1 MTDKSFAIEGMNCA
15 SCAAHVEKAAAKVEG
30 ITFASVNLATERLT
44 ISYDERK
51 TSVGQVVDAVS
62 KAGYKAIDD
71 EKERRATKPETER
84 LRRRLIWS
92 LLFTVPL
99 LIITM
104 SAMAGVRLPAFISP
118 ESSPLNFA
126 LLQLLL
132 TTPVV
137 ITGRNFYVAGT
148 KTLLRG
154 NPGMDTLVAM
164 GTAAAFLYSIY
175 ATIRIAG
182 GDGHSVHSLYYES
195 AAAIITLI
203 TMGRYLEAR
212 SKTTAGN
219 AIRKLLSLAPPLA
232 TVLRDGKEKTVPASK
247 VQVDE
252 LVVIRPGERFPVDGI
267 VTTGTTSA
275 DESMLTGESTPVEKS
290 EGSDVTGGSINLNGS
305 VVCRATRVGSAT
317 TLAQIVKLMEE
328 AQGSKAPIARLADK
342 ISGIFVPVVMAL
354 ALLSATGWLIG
365 TGDFRLAFTVL
376 ISVLIIACPCALGL
390 ATPVAVMVGTGR
402 GAQQGILI
410 KSGEALETARKAK
423 VVVLDKTGTV
433 TTGIPVVTDIVPAG
447 DAGAG
452 NTAVGDAW
460 AGNTAVGEAAADLL
474 LSAAAS
480 AESRSE
486 HPVAKAIVRH
496 ATEKGLSF
504 TDPERFT
511 ALPGYGVEASV
522 NGTHILA
529 GSRRLMEERKVDTSG
544 ANRSAE
550 ELSEQGKTIMY
561 LASDGRCLG
570 VIAVADTIRPES
582 AGAVQGMKALGLEV
596 IMITGDSIQTARHIA
611 GEAGI
616 ESVIAGVLPGD
627 KAEEIRKIM
636 SSGKSVIMVGDGIN
650 DAPALA
656 TADVGIA
663 IGSGTDVAI
672 EAADVVLIKNDLHD
686 VVRTLKLS
694 NSTIRNIKQN
704 LFWAFF
710 YNILGIP
717 VAMGVLHLFGGPL
730 LNPMIA
736 AAAMSFSSVSV
747 VWNALR
753 LRKIKL

>member
-1 MTDKSFAIEGMNCA
+1 MTEKSFAIEGMNCA

-51 TSVGQVVDAVS
+51 TSPGKVVDAVS
-62 KAGYKAIDD
+62 RAGYTAIDD
-71 EKERRATKPETER
+71 EKERRASRSETDR
-84 LRRRLIWS
+84 LRKRLLWS
-92 LLFTVPL
+92 LLFTIPL
-99 LIITM
+99 LLLTM
-104 SAMAGVRLPAFISP
+104 SAMAGARLPAFISP
-118 ESSPLNFA
+118 GNSPLNFA
-126 LLQLLL
+126 LMQLLL

-137 ITGRNFYVAGT
+137 ITGRSFYIAGT

-164 GTAAAFLYSIY
+164 GTAAAYLYGIY

-182 GDGHSVHSLYYES
+182 GEDHYVHNLYYES
-195 AAAIITLI
+195 AATIITLI
-203 TMGRYLEAR
+203 TTGRYLEAR
-212 SKTTAGN
+212 SKASAGS
-219 AIRKLLSLAPPLA
+219 AIRQLLSLAPPLA
-232 TVLRDGKEKTVPASK
+232 TVIRDGKEKTVPASK
-247 VQVDE
+247 VKVDE
-252 LVVIRPGERFPVDGI
+252 LVVVRPGERFPTDGT
-267 VTTGTTSA
+267 VTSGTTSV
-275 DESMLTGESTPVEKS
+275 DESMLTGESTPVEKE
-290 EGSDVTGGSINLNGS
+290 EGSEVTGGSINLNGS
-305 VVCRATRVGSAT
+305 VVCRATRVGSDT
-317 TLAQIVKLMEE
+317 TLARIVRLMED

-354 ALLSATGWLIG
+354 AFLAGGAWLTG

-402 GAQQGILI
+402 GAQQGILV

-433 TTGIPVVTDIVPAG
+433 TTGIPVVTDTVPVNG
-447 DAGAG
+447 MEETDLLSF
-452 NTAVGDAW
+452 
-460 AGNTAVGEAAADLL
+460 AAA
-474 LSAAAS
+474 

-486 HPVAKAIVRH
+486 HPVAKAVIRF
-496 ATEKGLSF
+496 AEEKGLNISGP
-504 TDPERFT
+504 DRFS

-522 NGTHILA
+522 DGTHILA
-529 GSRRLMEERKVDTSG
+529 GSRRLMTERKIDTG
-544 ANRSAE
+544 ETDREAD
-550 ELSEQGKTIMY
+550 ELATQGKTIMY
-561 LASDGRCLG
+561 IAVNGKNAG
-570 VIAVADTIRPES
+570 VIAVADTIRPGS
-582 AGAVQGMKALGLEV
+582 AGAVAEMKAMGLEV
-596 IMITGDSIQTARHIA
+596 MMITGDSIQTARHIA

-616 ESVIAGVLPGD
+616 DKVVAGVLPAD
-627 KAEEIRKIM
+627 KAGEIRKIHN
-636 SSGKSVIMVGDGIN
+636 SGKSVIMVGDGIN

-672 EAADVVLIKNDLHD
+672 EAADVVLIKNDLYD

-694 NSTIRNIKQN
+694 HGTILNIKQN

-717 VAMGVLHLFGGPL
+717 VAMGLLHLFGGPL

-753 LRKIKL
+753 LRRIKL

>member
-1 MTDKSFAIEGMNCA
+1 MFKFYIDETMTEKSFAIEGMNCA

-44 ISYDERK
+44 ISYDEKK
-51 TSVGQVVDAVS
+51 TSPGKVVDAVTR
-62 KAGYKAIDD
+62 AGYRAIDD
-71 EKERRATKPETER
+71 EKERRASRSETDKLRKR
-84 LRRRLIWS
+84 LMWS
-92 LLFTVPL
+92 LLFTLPL
-99 LIITM
+99 LLLTM
-104 SAMAGVRLPAFISP
+104 SAMAGARLPAFISP
-118 ESSPLNFA
+118 GNSPLTFA
-126 LLQLLL
+126 LLQLLI

-137 ITGRNFYVAGT
+137 ITGRNFYITGT
-148 KTLLRG
+148 KTLLKG

-164 GTAAAFLYSIY
+164 GTAAAYLYGIY

-182 GDGHSVHSLYYES
+182 GEDHYVHNLYYES
-195 AAAIITLI
+195 AATIITLI
-203 TMGRYLEAR
+203 TTGRFLEAR
-212 SKTTAGN
+212 SKASAGS
-219 AIRKLLSLAPPLA
+219 AIRQLLSLAPPLA
-232 TVLRDGKEKTVPASK
+232 TVIRDGKEKTVPASK
-247 VQVDE
+247 VKVDE
-252 LVVIRPGERFPVDGI
+252 LVVVRPGERFPTDGT
-267 VTTGTTSA
+267 VTSGTTSV
-275 DESMLTGESTPVEKS
+275 DESMLTGESTPLEKE
-290 EGSDVTGGSINLNGS
+290 EGSEVTGGSINLNGS
-305 VVCRATRVGSAT
+305 VVCRATRVGSET
-317 TLAQIVKLMEE
+317 TLARIVKLMED

-354 ALLSATGWLIG
+354 AFLAGGAWLTG

-402 GAQQGILI
+402 GAQQGILV

-433 TTGIPVVTDIVPAG
+433 TTGIPVVTNTVPVNG
-447 DAGAG
+447 
-452 NTAVGDAW
+452 T
-460 AGNTAVGEAAADLL
+460 EEADLL
-474 LSAAAS
+474 SFAAA

-486 HPVAKAIVRH
+486 HPVAKAVIRF
-496 ATEKGLSF
+496 TEEKGLKISGP
-504 TDPERFT
+504 DRFS

-522 NGTHILA
+522 DGTHILA
-529 GSRRLMEERKVDTSG
+529 GSRRLMTERKVDTSETDRK
-544 ANRSAE
+544 AD
-550 ELSEQGKTIMY
+550 ELATEGKTIMY
-561 LASDGRCLG
+561 IAVNGRNAG
-570 VIAVADTIRPES
+570 VIAVADTIRPGS
-582 AGAVQGMKALGLEV
+582 AGAVAEMKAMGLEV
-596 IMITGDSIQTARHIA
+596 MMITGDSIQTARRIA

-616 ESVIAGVLPGD
+616 DTVVAGVLPGD
-627 KAEEIRKIM
+627 KAGEIRKIH
-636 SSGKSVIMVGDGIN
+636 STGNSVIMVGDGIN

-694 NSTIRNIKQN
+694 HSTILNIKQN

-717 VAMGVLHLFGGPL
+717 VAMGLLHLFGGPL

>member
-1 MTDKSFAIEGMNCA
+1 MSDKSFAIEGMNCA

-51 TSVGQVVDAVS
+51 TSVTSVIDAVS
-62 KAGYKAIDD
+62 RAGYKAIDD
-71 EKERRATKPETER
+71 EKERRAAQPETER
-84 LRRRLIWS
+84 LRKRLIWS
-92 LLFTVPL
+92 LIFTVPL
-99 LIITM
+99 LVLTM
-104 SAMAGVRLPAFISP
+104 SAMAGARLPAFISP
-118 ESSPLNFA
+118 DHSPLAFA

-137 ITGRNFYVAGT
+137 ITGRNFYLAGT

-164 GTAAAFLYSIY
+164 GTAAAYLYSIY
-175 ATIRIAG
+175 ATVRIAG
-182 GDGHSVHSLYYES
+182 GDGHSVHGLYYES

-203 TMGRYLEAR
+203 TMGRFLEAR
-212 SKTTAGN
+212 SKTKAGN

-247 VQVDE
+247 VQLDE

-267 VTTGTTSA
+267 VNSGTTSA
-275 DESMLTGESTPVEKS
+275 DESMLTGESIPVEKS
-290 EGSDVTGGSINLNGS
+290 EGSEVTGGSINLNGS

-317 TLAQIVKLMEE
+317 TLARIVRLMEE

-342 ISGIFVPVVMAL
+342 ISGVFVPVVMAL
-354 ALLSATGWLIG
+354 ALLSASGWLIG

-423 VVVLDKTGTV
+423 VVILDKTGTV
-433 TTGIPVVTDIVPAG
+433 TTGIPIVTDIRPVMEE
-447 DAGAG
+447 DK
-452 NTAVGDAW
+452 
-460 AGNTAVGEAAADLL
+460 DLL
-474 LSAAAS
+474 ISVAAS

-486 HPVAKAIVRH
+486 HPVAKAV
-496 ATEKGLSF
+496 AGYAMAKGF
-504 TDPERFT
+504 PVNGPDRFT

-529 GSRRLMEERKVDTSG
+529 GSKRLMEERKVDTTG
-544 ANRSAE
+544 ADFSSE
-550 ELSEQGKTIMY
+550 ELASQGKTIMF
-561 LASDGRCLG
+561 LAADGKCLG
-570 VIAVADTIRPES
+570 VIAVADTIRPGS
-582 AGAVQGMKALGLEV
+582 AGAVRDLKAMGLEV
-596 IMITGDSIQTARHIA
+596 VMITGDSLQTARHIA
-611 GEAGI
+611 GQAGI
-616 ESVIAGVLPGD
+616 NSVIAGVLPGD
-627 KAEEIRKIM
+627 KAEEIRKIR
-636 SSGKSVIMVGDGIN
+636 SNGNNVIMVGDGIN

-672 EAADVVLIKNDLHD
+672 EAADVVLIKNDLQD

-717 VAMGVLHLFGGPL
+717 VAMGLLHLFGGPL
-730 LNPMIA
+730 LNPMFA

-753 LRKIKL
+753 LRNIKL

>member
-15 SCAAHVEKAAAKVEG
+15 SCAAHVEKAASKVEG

-44 ISYDERK
+44 ISFDERK
-51 TSVGQVVDAVS
+51 ASVTGVIDAVS
-62 KAGYKAIDD
+62 RAGYKAIDD
-71 EKERRATKPETER
+71 EKERRASQPETER
-84 LRRRLIWS
+84 LRIRLIWS
-92 LLFTVPL
+92 LIFTVPL
-99 LIITM
+99 LVLTM
-104 SAMAGVRLPAFISP
+104 SAMAGARLPAFISP
-118 ESSPLNFA
+118 ENSPMAFA

-132 TTPVV
+132 TTPVI
-137 ITGRNFYVAGT
+137 ITGRSFYLAGT

-164 GTAAAFLYSIY
+164 GTAAAYLYGIY
-175 ATIRIAG
+175 STVRIAG
-182 GDGHSVHSLYYES
+182 GDAHYVHNLYYES

-203 TMGRYLEAR
+203 TTGRFLEAR
-212 SKTTAGN
+212 SKSKAGN

-267 VTTGTTSA
+267 VTDGSSSA

-290 EGSDVTGGSINLNGS
+290 EGAEVTGGSINLNGS

-317 TLAQIVKLMEE
+317 TLARIVKLMEE

-354 ALLSATGWLIG
+354 ALLASTGWLIG
-365 TGDFRLAFTVL
+365 TGDFQLAFTVL

-433 TTGIPVVTDIVPAG
+433 TTGIPVVTDIRPVTEA
-447 DAGAG
+447 DKDRLI
-452 NTAVGDAW
+452 AV
-460 AGNTAVGEAAADLL
+460 
-474 LSAAAS
+474 AAS

-486 HPVAKAIVRH
+486 HPVAKAV
-496 ATEKGLSF
+496 TEYAVVKDLTVTG
-504 TDPERFT
+504 PERFT

-529 GSRRLMEERKVDTSG
+529 GSKRLMDERKVETTG
-544 ANRSAE
+544 ADFAAE
-550 ELSEQGKTIMY
+550 ELAAQGKTIMF
-561 LASDGRCLG
+561 LAADGKCLG

-582 AGAVQGMKALGLEV
+582 AGAVRELKAMGLEV
-596 IMITGDSIQTARHIA
+596 VMITGDSDQTARHIA
-611 GEAGI
+611 GQAGI
-616 ESVIAGVLPGD
+616 SSVIAGVLPGD
-627 KAEEIRKIM
+627 KAEEIRKIQ
-636 SSGKSVIMVGDGIN
+636 SNGSRVIMVGDGIN

-672 EAADVVLIKNDLHD
+672 EAADVVLIKNDLQD

-717 VAMGVLHLFGGPL
+717 VAMGLLHLFGGPL
-730 LNPMIA
+730 LNPMFA

>member
-51 TSVGQVVDAVS
+51 ASVSSVIDAVS
-62 KAGYKAIDD
+62 LAGYKAIDD
-71 EKERRATKPETER
+71 EKERRAAQPETER
-84 LRRRLIWS
+84 LRIRLIWS
-92 LLFTVPL
+92 LIFTIPL
-99 LIITM
+99 LILTM
-104 SAMAGVRLPAFISP
+104 SAMAGAKLPAFISP
-118 ESSPLNFA
+118 DSSPLAFA

-137 ITGRNFYVAGT
+137 ITGRSFYLAGT

-164 GTAAAFLYSIY
+164 GTAAAYLYSIY
-175 ATIRIAG
+175 ATVRVAG
-182 GDGHSVHSLYYES
+182 GDGHSVHGLYYES

-212 SKTTAGN
+212 SKSKAGN

-232 TVLRDGKEKTVPASK
+232 TVIRDGKEKTVPASK

-252 LVVIRPGERFPVDGI
+252 LVVIKPGERFPVDGI
-267 VTTGTTSA
+267 VTSGNSSA

-290 EGSDVTGGSINLNGS
+290 EGSEVTGGSINLNGS

-317 TLAQIVKLMEE
+317 TLARIVRLMEE

-354 ALLSATGWLIG
+354 ALLAATGWLIG

-410 KSGEALETARKAK
+410 KSGEALETARRAK

-433 TTGIPVVTDIVPAG
+433 TTGIPIVTDIRPVREE
-447 DAGAG
+447 D
-452 NTAVGDAW
+452 TETMISV
-460 AGNTAVGEAAADLL
+460 
-474 LSAAAS
+474 AAS

-486 HPVAKAIVRH
+486 HPVAKAV
-496 ATEKGLSF
+496 AEYAFVKGIPV
-504 TDPERFT
+504 TGPDRFT

-529 GSRRLMEERKVDTSG
+529 GSKRLMDERKIDTTG
-544 ANRSAE
+544 ADFSAE
-550 ELSEQGKTIMY
+550 ELAGQGKTIMF
-561 LASDGRCLG
+561 LATDGKCLG
-570 VIAVADTIRPES
+570 VIAVADTIRPGS
-582 AGAVQGMKALGLEV
+582 AGAVRELKAMGLEV
-596 IMITGDSIQTARHIA
+596 MMITGDSIQTARHIA
-611 GEAGI
+611 GQAGI
-616 ESVIAGVLPGD
+616 GSVIAGVLPGD
-627 KAEEIRKIM
+627 KAEEIRKLR
-636 SSGKSVIMVGDGIN
+636 GNGNSVIMVGDGIN

-672 EAADVVLIKNDLHD
+672 EAADVVLIKNDLQD

-717 VAMGVLHLFGGPL
+717 VAMGLLHLFGGPL
-730 LNPMIA
+730 LNPMFA

-753 LRKIKL
+753 LRNIKL

>member
-1 MTDKSFAIEGMNCA
+1 MTEKSFAIEGMNCA

-44 ISYDERK
+44 VSYDERK
-51 TSVGQVVDAVS
+51 ADFTRLLEAVD

-71 EKERRATKPETER
+71 EKERLAARPETDR
-84 LRRRLIWS
+84 LKKRLLWS

-99 LIITM
+99 LILTM
-104 SAMAGVRLPAFISP
+104 SVMAGARLPVFISP
-118 ESSPLNFA
+118 ETSPLNFA

-137 ITGRNFYVAGT
+137 ITGRNFYITGT

-164 GTAAAFLYSIY
+164 GTAAAYLYGIY
-175 ATIRIAG
+175 ATVRVAG
-182 GDGHSVHSLYYES
+182 GDSHYVHNLYYES
-195 AAAIITLI
+195 AATIITLI
-203 TMGRYLEAR
+203 TTGRYLEAR
-212 SKTTAGN
+212 SKSKAGN
-219 AIRKLLSLAPPLA
+219 AIRTLLNLAPPLA

-247 VQVDE
+247 VRVDE
-252 LVVIRPGERFPVDGI
+252 LVIVRPGERFPVDGI
-267 VTTGTTSA
+267 VTEGITSA
-275 DESMLTGESTPVEKS
+275 DESMLTGESTPVEKD
-290 EGSDVTGGSINLNGS
+290 EGAEVTGGSINLNGS

-317 TLAQIVKLMEE
+317 TLARIVKLMEE

-354 ALLSATGWLIG
+354 AMLAGTAWLIG
-365 TGDFRLAFTVL
+365 TGDFKLAFTVL

-410 KSGEALETARKAK
+410 KGGEALETARKAK
-423 VVVLDKTGTV
+423 VIVLDKTGTV
-433 TTGIPVVTDIVPAG
+433 TTGIPVVTNIVP
-447 DAGAG
+447 
-452 NTAVGDAW
+452 VGDASK
-460 AGNTAVGEAAADLL
+460 DQL
-474 LSAAAS
+474 LSTAAT
-480 AESRSE
+480 AEGRSE
-486 HPVAKAIVRH
+486 HPVARAVVNH
-496 ATEKGLSF
+496 AAEQNISF
-504 TDPERFT
+504 PSPDRFT
-511 ALPGYGVEASV
+511 ALPGYGVEAAV

-529 GSRRLMEERKVDTSG
+529 GNRRLMTERKVDATDADIAAG
-544 ANRSAE
+544 R
-550 ELSEQGKTIMY
+550 LSEEGKTVMY
-561 LASDGRCLG
+561 IAANGICLG
-570 VIAVADTIRPES
+570 IIAVADTIRPES
-582 AGAVQGMKALGLEV
+582 AGAVHAMKKMGIEV
-596 IMITGDSIQTARHIA
+596 MMITGDSPQTARNIA
-611 GEAGI
+611 AQAGI
-616 ESVIAGVLPGD
+616 DTVVAGVLPGD
-627 KAEEIRKIM
+627 KAEEVRKIR
-636 SSGKSVIMVGDGIN
+636 SSGRSVIMVGDGIN

-672 EAADVVLIKNDLHD
+672 EAADVVLVKNDLND
-686 VVRTLKLS
+686 VVRTLRLS
-694 NSTIRNIKQN
+694 NSTISNIKQN

-717 VAMGVLHLFGGPL
+717 VAMGLLHLFGGPL

-736 AAAMSFSSVSV
+736 AAAMSLSSVSV

-753 LRKIKL
+753 IRNVRL

>member
-1 MTDKSFAIEGMNCA
+1 MFVCCLYFYNAKKMAEKSFAIEGMNCA
-15 SCAAHVEKAAAKVEG
+15 SCAAHVEKAAAKIEG

-51 TSVGQVVDAVS
+51 MSPDRVLDAVS
-62 KAGYKAIDD
+62 KAGYRAIDD
-71 EKERRATKPETER
+71 EKERRATRSETAR
-84 LRRRLIWS
+84 LRRRLTWS

-99 LIITM
+99 LVLTM
-104 SAMAGVRLPAFISP
+104 SAMAGARLPALISP
-118 ESSPLNFA
+118 ENSPLAFA
-126 LLQLLL
+126 LMQLLL
-132 TTPVV
+132 TTPVI
-137 ITGRNFYVAGT
+137 ITGRSFYIAGS

-164 GTAAAFLYSIY
+164 GTAAAYLYGIY

-182 GDGHSVHSLYYES
+182 GEAHYVHNLYFES
-195 AAAIITLI
+195 AATIITLI
-203 TMGRYLEAR
+203 TTGRFLEAR
-212 SKTTAGN
+212 SKASAGS

-232 TVLRDGKEKTVPASK
+232 TVIRDGKEKTVPASRVK
-247 VQVDE
+247 VGDM
-252 LVVIRPGERFPVDGI
+252 VVARPGERFPTDGT
-267 VTTGTTSA
+267 VTSGSTSA
-275 DESMLTGESTPVEKS
+275 DESMLTGESTPVEKE
-290 EGSDVTGGSINLNGS
+290 EGSEVTGGSINLNGS
-305 VVCRATRVGSAT
+305 VVYRATRVGSET
-317 TLAQIVKLMEE
+317 TLARIVKLMED

-354 ALLSATGWLIG
+354 AFLAGGAWLTA

-402 GAQQGILI
+402 GAQQGILV

-433 TTGIPVVTDIVPAG
+433 TTGIPVVTDLVPVDG
-447 DAGAG
+447 TDEK
-452 NTAVGDAW
+452 TLLSH
-460 AGNTAVGEAAADLL
+460 AAA
-474 LSAAAS
+474 

-486 HPVAKAIVRH
+486 HPVAKAVIRF
-496 ATEKGLSF
+496 AE
-504 TDPERFT
+504 ERGVSDSGPDRFS
-511 ALPGYGVEASV
+511 ALPGYGVEASFD
-522 NGTHILA
+522 GTHILA
-529 GSRRLMEERKVDTSG
+529 GSKRLMSERKVDTTESDNK
-544 ANRSAE
+544 AD
-550 ELSEQGKTIMY
+550 ELALQGKTIMY
-561 LASDGRCLG
+561 IAVNGRNAGIL
-570 VIAVADTIRPES
+570 AVADTIREGS
-582 AGAVQGMKALGLEV
+582 AAAVAKMKEMGLEV
-596 IMITGDSIQTARHIA
+596 IMITGDSLQTANHIA
-611 GEAGI
+611 AEAGI
-616 ESVIAGVLPGD
+616 EKVVAGVLPGD
-627 KAEEIRKIM
+627 KAGEIRKIIGN
-636 SSGKSVIMVGDGIN
+636 GKSVIMVGDGIN

-694 NSTIRNIKQN
+694 HFTIRNIRQN

-710 YNILGIP
+710 YNIMGIP
-717 VAMGVLHLFGGPL
+717 VAMGVLHIFGGPL

>member
-1 MTDKSFAIEGMNCA
+1 MTEKSFAIEGMNCA

-51 TSVGQVVDAVS
+51 TSPGKVVDAVS
-62 KAGYKAIDD
+62 RAGYTAIDD
-71 EKERRATKPETER
+71 EKERRASRSETDR
-84 LRRRLIWS
+84 LRKRLLWS
-92 LLFTVPL
+92 LLFTIPL
-99 LIITM
+99 LLLTM
-104 SAMAGVRLPAFISP
+104 SSMAGARLPAFISP
-118 ESSPLNFA
+118 GNSPLNFA
-126 LLQLLL
+126 LMQLLL

-137 ITGRNFYVAGT
+137 ITGRSFYIAGT

-164 GTAAAFLYSIY
+164 GTAAAYLYGIY

-182 GDGHSVHSLYYES
+182 GEDHYVHNLYYES
-195 AAAIITLI
+195 AATIITLI
-203 TMGRYLEAR
+203 TTGRYLEAR
-212 SKTTAGN
+212 SKASAGS
-219 AIRKLLSLAPPLA
+219 AIRQLLSLAPPLA
-232 TVLRDGKEKTVPASK
+232 TVIRDGKEKTVPASK
-247 VQVDE
+247 VKVDE
-252 LVVIRPGERFPVDGI
+252 LVVVRPGERFPTDGT
-267 VTTGTTSA
+267 VTSGTTSV
-275 DESMLTGESTPVEKS
+275 DESMLTGESTPVEKE
-290 EGSDVTGGSINLNGS
+290 EGSEVTGGSINLNGS
-305 VVCRATRVGSAT
+305 VVCRATRVGSDT
-317 TLAQIVKLMEE
+317 TLARIVRLMED

-354 ALLSATGWLIG
+354 AFLAGGAWLTG

-402 GAQQGILI
+402 GAQQGILV

-433 TTGIPVVTDIVPAG
+433 TTGIPVVTDTVPVNG
-447 DAGAG
+447 TEETDLLSF
-452 NTAVGDAW
+452 
-460 AGNTAVGEAAADLL
+460 AAA
-474 LSAAAS
+474 

-486 HPVAKAIVRH
+486 HPVAKAVIRF
-496 ATEKGLSF
+496 AEEKGLNISGP
-504 TDPERFT
+504 DRFS

-522 NGTHILA
+522 DGTHILA
-529 GSRRLMEERKVDTSG
+529 GSRRLMTERKIDTG
-544 ANRSAE
+544 ETDREAD
-550 ELSEQGKTIMY
+550 ELATQGKTIMY
-561 LASDGRCLG
+561 IAVNGKNAG
-570 VIAVADTIRPES
+570 VIAVADTIRPGS
-582 AGAVQGMKALGLEV
+582 AGAVAEMKAMGLEV
-596 IMITGDSIQTARHIA
+596 MMITGDSIQTARHIA

-616 ESVIAGVLPGD
+616 DKVVAGVLPAD
-627 KAEEIRKIM
+627 KAGEIRKIHN
-636 SSGKSVIMVGDGIN
+636 SGKSVIMVGDGIN

-672 EAADVVLIKNDLHD
+672 EAADVVLIKNDLYD

-694 NSTIRNIKQN
+694 HGTILNIKQN

-717 VAMGVLHLFGGPL
+717 VAMGLLHLFGGPL

-753 LRKIKL
+753 LRRIKL